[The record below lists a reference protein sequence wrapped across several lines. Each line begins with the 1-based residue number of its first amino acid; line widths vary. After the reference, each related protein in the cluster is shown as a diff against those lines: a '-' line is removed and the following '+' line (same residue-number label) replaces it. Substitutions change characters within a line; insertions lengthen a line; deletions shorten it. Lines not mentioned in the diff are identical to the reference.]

1 MRVGRGN
8 IKERTELCFDQ
19 MSCNIVTVMKSS
31 LKRGYIITKKNTD
44 MACCDSVDCLV
55 KEYRYKRIG
64 LQYGT

>member
-1 MRVGRGN
+1 M
-8 IKERTELCFDQ
+8 CFDQ
-19 MSCNIVTVMKSS
+19 MSCNIVMKSS

-64 LQYGT
+64 LQYVPKH

>member
-1 MRVGRGN
+1 M
-8 IKERTELCFDQ
+8 CFDQ
-19 MSCNIVTVMKSS
+19 MFCNIVMKSS
-31 LKRGYIITKKNTD
+31 LKRGYIMTKKNTD